1 VERRLSGSEIP
12 SGPLRVRVLHSRG
25 PGPTRG
31 PRGAQWAPGIMNE
44 TARSRFDVRG
54 PGMREREV
62 PRGPPDSMEPREKF
76 VWSFFERHNKNASVP
91 PPSPPPSPP
100 STRQGPPPPS
110 SLLGCV
116 LRVQVAASQ
125 AVTHP
130 AGFLRIEKGVV
141 TMGDARAL
149 RRGTMTGRRP
159 VEDDSH
165 GYLCD
170 IIRRGDTGPGRPVNN
185 ATLPEEAECLVPRQL
200 SMDVNDRAYLS

>member
-1 VERRLSGSEIP
+1 V
-12 SGPLRVRVLHSRG
+12 V
-25 PGPTRG
+25 
-31 PRGAQWAPGIMNE
+31 PGIMNE
-44 TARSRFDVRG
+44 TAQSRFDVRG

-91 PPSPPPSPP
+91 PPPPPPSPP

-170 IIRRGDTGPGRPVNN
+170 IIRRGDTGPGRP
-185 ATLPEEAECLVPRQL
+185 
-200 SMDVNDRAYLS
+200 